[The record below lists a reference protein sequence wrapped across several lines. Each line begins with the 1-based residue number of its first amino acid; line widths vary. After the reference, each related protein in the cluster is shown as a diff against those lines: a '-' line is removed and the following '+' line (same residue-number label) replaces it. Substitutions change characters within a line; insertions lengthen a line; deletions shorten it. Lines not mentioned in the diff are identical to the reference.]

1 MIHIE
6 ITMIILSGVLIL
18 YELITLT
25 ISLVSFRKAKS
36 DSSAGSCA
44 VGMGPGIVKYKKGE
58 RNYSVRL
65 FLMGVFFRREGASKA
80 GLVVS
85 RIIGVLMNIA
95 FGLELMLLLISI
107 SQGFSLIIIGIL
119 LFELI
124 IFLHEFGHFF
134 TAKRCGVKVKE
145 FALGMGPKILKYQKG
160 ETLYSLRLFPIGGF
174 CSMEGE
180 DEDSDDER
188 SFGKKAVWKRM
199 LIVAAGAVMNILLG
213 LVMMMIV
220 LAPEA
225 RFASTTIA
233 VFSKDAPSS
242 QTLQV
247 VDEIKS
253 INGYGV
259 NTSMDLNYAFATAKS
274 GDMRFKVKRNG
285 ETIDLDHVKFGTVEH
300 DGKEIIQLDFK
311 VAPIENNFGNLMGQT
326 FMQSYS
332 TVKMVWA
339 SLIGLL
345 TGQFG
350 LNEVAGPVG
359 MTSAI
364 SQATAAGLEKSFW
377 DGLSNLMFVM
387 MIITFNLGVVNLLPV
402 PALDGGRLVFLII
415 EAIRRKPVK
424 PEHEGWVHLIGM
436 ILLLLFMVFISINDI
451 IRLFTS

>member
-1 MIHIE
+1 MIP
-6 ITMIILSGVLIL
+6 IT
-18 YELITLT
+18 
-25 ISLVSFRKAKS
+25 
-36 DSSAGSCA
+36 
-44 VGMGPGIVKYKKGE
+44 
-58 RNYSVRL
+58 
-65 FLMGVFFRREGASKA
+65 
-80 GLVVS
+80 
-85 RIIGVLMNIA
+85 GVLMV
-95 FGLELMLLLISI
+95 
-107 SQGFSLIIIGIL
+107 IIGIL
-119 LFELI
+119 IFELI
-124 IFLHEFGHFF
+124 IFLHEFGHFI
-134 TAKRCGVKVKE
+134 TAKKFGVRVKE
-145 FALGMGPKILKYQKG
+145 FALGMGPKILKFQKG

-180 DEDSDDER
+180 DEESEDER

-199 LIVAAGAVMNILLG
+199 IIVVAGAVMNILLG
-213 LVMMMIV
+213 FVMMMIV
-220 LAPEA
+220 LIPEKY
-225 RFASTTIA
+225 FASTKIA
-233 VFSKDAPSS
+233 VFSDNAPSA

-247 VDEIKS
+247 GDEIQS
-253 INGYGV
+253 INGYGI
-259 NTSMDLNYAFATAKS
+259 NTSMDMNFAFATAKS
-274 GDMRFKVKRNG
+274 NEMSFKVKRNG
-285 ETIDLDHVKFGTVEH
+285 ETIHLDHVKFGTTNR
-300 DGKEIIQLDFK
+300 DGKDIIQLDFK
-311 VAPIENNFGNLMGQT
+311 VEAIENNFGNLLGQT

-387 MIITFNLGVVNLLPV
+387 MIITFNLGVVNLLPI

-424 PEHEGWVHLIGM
+424 PEHEGWVHFIGM
-436 ILLLLFMVFISINDI
+436 IVLLLFMVLISINDI

>member
-1 MIHIE
+1 
-6 ITMIILSGVLIL
+6 
-18 YELITLT
+18 
-25 ISLVSFRKAKS
+25 
-36 DSSAGSCA
+36 
-44 VGMGPGIVKYKKGE
+44 MGPKIIKFTKHGTE
-58 RNYSVRL
+58 YSVRL
-65 FLMGVFFRREGASKA
+65 CIMGVFCRKKEPP
-80 GLVVS
+80 S
-85 RIIGVLMNIA
+85 RALHILSTVLGVLMNLTLA
-95 FGLELMLLLISI
+95 LTVLLVLLLYVT
-107 SQGFSLIIIGIL
+107 GFAMVIIGIL

-124 IFLHEFGHFF
+124 IFLHESGHFF
-134 TAKRCGVKVKE
+134 TAKKCGVKVKE

-180 DEDSDDER
+180 DEESEDER
-188 SFGKKAVWKRM
+188 AFGKKSVWKRM
-199 LIVAAGAVMNILLG
+199 LIVAAGAIMNILLG

-220 LAPEA
+220 LIPED

-233 VFSKDAPSS
+233 VFSENAPSS

-247 VDEIKS
+247 GDDIRS
-253 INGYGV
+253 INGYSI
-259 NTSMDLNYAFATAKS
+259 NTSMDLNYAFATARS
-274 GDMRFKVKRNG
+274 GDMRFRVSRNG
-285 ETIDLDHVKFGTVEH
+285 ETIDLDHVTFGTVNK

-311 VAPIENNFGNLMGQT
+311 VAPIKNNFGNLLKQT

-350 LNEVAGPVG
+350 LNEVAGPLG

-364 SQATAAGLEKSFW
+364 SQATAAGLEKSLW
-377 DGLSNLMFVM
+377 DGLSNLLFVM
-387 MIITFNLGVVNLLPV
+387 MVITFNLGVVNLLPL

-424 PEHEGWVHLIGM
+424 PEHEGWVHLVGM